1 MKTLKAHEAE
11 KSQGLVNEVLEE
23 VARISQNENLDHG
36 PKPAAKKSET
46 EIFLE
51 ELKDLGLNEKI
62 TWGGTVYT
70 KVFGPIAL

>member
-1 MKTLKAHEAE
+1 MKTLKAQDAE

-23 VARISQNENLDHG
+23 VARISQNENFEHD
-36 PKPAAKKSET
+36 PKPAVQKSET

>member
-1 MKTLKAHEAE
+1 MKAQEAE

-23 VARISQNENLDHG
+23 VARISQNENLESD
-36 PKPAAKKSET
+36 PKPAAQKSET

-62 TWGGTVYT
+62 TWGGTVYK
-70 KVFGPIAL
+70 KVFGPIIL